1 MILIELLQLDSF
13 SKEAFSSKLRAALDL
28 AKTQHDYISKL
39 EAELTNVKLTFA
51 EWMNQANCSSSH
63 AYNIHHPLPSK
74 SSLSKAIMQVPFL
87 ARTKILASL

>member
-1 MILIELLQLDSF
+1 
-13 SKEAFSSKLRAALDL
+13 
-28 AKTQHDYISKL
+28 
-39 EAELTNVKLTFA
+39 
-51 EWMNQANCSSSH
+51 MNQANCSSSH